1 MAHLD
6 FAVGILVVSV
16 KALHHGI
23 VDLKFSFKLVGC
35 FDGVAVTDGEALNGL
50 QIGVKVFL
58 FVVLELELEVPE
70 LVDDALAAADNGVDV
85 RNPMDLESEG
95 VALFEEFENEVFLDL
110 VLVEP

>member
-6 FAVGILVVSV
+6 FAVGILVINIQ
-16 KALHHGI
+16 ALHHGI
-23 VDLKFSFKLVGC
+23 VDLEFSFKLVGG
-35 FDGVAVTDGEALNGL
+35 FDGVAVTDGEAFNGL
-50 QIGVKVFL
+50 KIGVKVIL

-70 LVDDALAAADNGVDV
+70 FVDDALAAADNGVDV
-85 RNPMDLESEG
+85 SNPMDLEGEG